1 MFSELCRRTDKRS
14 IQRICERR
22 KPITFTTGPR
32 TNIICGTVNGQPQGK
47 TLSSTC
53 IDEWSDHARQPGAVG
68 KTLQSMKLSDAQK
81 LIVQPGGHQINHRWF
96 VKRLS
101 EQEAAA
107 RQKEALETLRSLL
120 SEDFCDDIISWHR
133 ALKQRGLY
141 GKDYWAE
148 RFDRIVEDLAA
159 SQ

>member
-1 MFSELCRRTDKRS
+1 
-14 IQRICERR
+14 
-22 KPITFTTGPR
+22 
-32 TNIICGTVNGQPQGK
+32 
-47 TLSSTC
+47 
-53 IDEWSDHARQPGAVG
+53 
-68 KTLQSMKLSDAQK
+68 MKLSDAQK
-81 LIVQPGGHQINHRWF
+81 LIVQLGGHQINHRWF

-107 RQKEALETLRSLL
+107 RQKEALEALRSLL
-120 SEDFCDDIISWHR
+120 LEDFGDGIMSLHR

-141 GKDYWAE
+141 GQDYWAE